1 MSKTKITWRFLLI
14 GLKATGKDSFYRDT
28 ELPGFGVKL
37 SAKGR
42 ITFIAEGRIK
52 GGGTKRVSLGKYPLM
67 PLDMAREKARDALLL
82 MKKGLDPIKIKE
94 QERQQRLK
102 MKAPRPH

>member
-1 MSKTKITWRFLLI
+1 MSKIQITWRVLLS
-14 GLKATGKDSFYRDT
+14 GLKATGKDTFYRDT
-28 ELPGFGVKL
+28 ELPGFGIKL
-37 SAKGR
+37 SAKGT

-82 MKKGLDPIKIKE
+82 MNQGLDPIKIKE